1 MSEIISNTNKQ
12 NDRDSTRTTVRTKY
26 TTNSISSTEFA
37 SESVNA
43 TATDLINKCKII

>member
-12 NDRDSTRTTVRTKY
+12 NRDSTRTTVRTKY